1 MWINMLGLGPLFS
14 TINDPAFQLHIRQ
27 IIESIGETSERC
39 KRIEAKLD
47 HLLQAGSEDGSDRTS
62 FNGRVAVIP
71 IGIANLSAELGAAGS
86 GGHAA
91 ASGPAHD
98 GTGHGQAS
106 AASDASGPR
115 GGNGQDR
122 HLAK

>member
-1 MWINMLGLGPLFS
+1 MSDTGSMWINMLGLGPLFS

-27 IIESIGETSERC
+27 IVESIGDTAERC

-47 HLLQAGSEDGSDRTS
+47 LLLMEREKDGWDHVKS
-62 FNGRVAVIP
+62 IP
-71 IGIANLSAELGAAGS
+71 IGIANLSAELGPAGS
-86 GGHAA
+86 GGPTA
-91 ASGPAHD
+91 ASGTFDD

-106 AASDASGPR
+106 AESDAGRLR

-122 HLAK
+122 TLAT